1 MNPIYPDSARFS
13 DLYEVGKPVLVW
25 TEMVA
30 DLETPVAAYL
40 KLADGEDFSFLL
52 ESVEDGDIGGRYS
65 IIGLQPDLLFRV
77 ENGQPQVNRRAAL
90 AADDFDPMDAAPL
103 DALRMILAETR
114 LDIPE
119 SLPPMS
125 AGLFGYMAYDMVRFM
140 EDLPDTNPDVLGV
153 PDGLF
158 IRPTV
163 IAVFDSIA
171 HKVMLVTPVR
181 PAAPD
186 SKGDNAAAAYEK
198 AEARLSAAYDK
209 MHGSL
214 PEPELTP
221 PNEMAE
227 PVSNMSQQAYF
238 DMVEKSKAYIEAGD
252 IFQVVV
258 SQRFSV
264 PFTLP
269 PFDLYRAL
277 RRVNPSPY
285 LFFLNMRDFAIVGSS
300 PEVLVGVKDREV
312 NIRPIAGTRKRGANA
327 EQDSAIGADLLADEK
342 ERAEHLMLLDLG
354 RNDAGRVSEIGSVEV
369 NTAFGL
375 QKTSHLIHIVSDV
388 TGTLRAELDE
398 IDALTAGF
406 PAGTVSG
413 APKIRA
419 MEIIDEL
426 EPERRGVYSGCVGY
440 FSANGDMDTCIALRT
455 ALVKDETLYVQ
466 AGGGVVYDSTPQY
479 EYDETVNKATALFR
493 AAEVALTLA
502 AERKNR

>member
-1 MNPIYPDSARFS
+1 MNPSYPDSAKFTE
-13 DLYEVGKPVLVW
+13 LYDAGRPVLVW

-77 ENGQPQVNRRAAL
+77 ENGQPQVNRRAL
-90 AADDFDPMDAAPL
+90 HAADDFAPMDAAPL
-103 DALRMILAETR
+103 DALRIILSETR

-119 SLPPMS
+119 TLPPMS

-163 IAVFDSIA
+163 IAVFDNIA
-171 HKVMLVTPVR
+171 HKIMLVTPVR
-181 PAAPD
+181 PDAPD
-186 SKGDNAAAAYEK
+186 SAGDTAATAYEK
-198 AEARLSAAYDK
+198 AEARLSAAHDK
-209 MHGSL
+209 MRGGL
-214 PEPELTP
+214 PEQPLTP
-221 PNEMAE
+221 PNYMAE

-300 PEVLVGVKDREV
+300 PEVLVGVKDRQV
-312 NIRPIAGTRKRGANA
+312 NIRPIAGTRRRGASLEEDA
-327 EQDSAIGADLLADEK
+327 AIGADLLADEK

-354 RNDAGRVSEIGSVEV
+354 RNDVGRVSEIGSVRV

-375 QKTSHLIHIVSDV
+375 QKTSHLIHIASDV
-388 TGTLRAELDE
+388 TGTLRNELDE

-426 EPERRGVYSGCVGY
+426 EPERRRVYSGCVGY

-502 AERKNR
+502 AELKNR

>member
-1 MNPIYPDSARFS
+1 MNPTYPDSAEFA
-13 DLYEVGKPVLVW
+13 DMYNAGQPVLVW
-25 TEMVA
+25 TELVA

-40 KLADGEDFSFLL
+40 KLAEGEPFSFLL
-52 ESVEDGDIGGRYS
+52 ESVEDGDIRGRYS

-77 ENGQPQVNRRAAL
+77 ENGQPQVNRHAGEAS
-90 AADDFDPMDAAPL
+90 DNFEPMSAAPL

-119 SLPPMS
+119 NLPPMS

-158 IRPTV
+158 IRPTI

-181 PAAPD
+181 PDTPD
-186 SKGDNAAAAYEK
+186 ATGDSASEAYDKALSRLAAAYD
-198 AEARLSAAYDK
+198 R
-209 MHGSL
+209 MRGPL
-214 PEPELTP
+214 PEALLTP
-221 PNEMAE
+221 PNEMVE

-300 PEVLVGVKDREV
+300 PEVLVGVTNREV
-312 NIRPIAGTRKRGANA
+312 NIRPIAGTRKRGATA
-327 EQDSAIGADLLADEK
+327 DEDAAIGAELLADEK

-354 RNDAGRVSEIGSVEV
+354 RNDTGRVSEIGSVSV

-388 TGTLRAELDE
+388 TGTLRDGLDE

-479 EYDETVNKATALFR
+479 EFDETVNKATALFR

-502 AERKNR
+502 SERKNR

>member
-1 MNPIYPDSARFS
+1 
-13 DLYEVGKPVLVW
+13 
-25 TEMVA
+25 MVA

-77 ENGQPQVNRRAAL
+77 ENGQPQINRRAAL

-119 SLPPMS
+119 ILPPMS

-227 PVSNMSQQAYF
+227 PVSNMSQQAILTWWRNP
-238 DMVEKSKAYIEAGD
+238 KPI
-252 IFQVVV
+252 
-258 SQRFSV
+258 
-264 PFTLP
+264 
-269 PFDLYRAL
+269 L
-277 RRVNPSPY
+277 RRAIFFRLWSASVFRFPSPC
-285 LFFLNMRDFAIVGSS
+285 R
-300 PEVLVGVKDREV
+300 
-312 NIRPIAGTRKRGANA
+312 
-327 EQDSAIGADLLADEK
+327 
-342 ERAEHLMLLDLG
+342 
-354 RNDAGRVSEIGSVEV
+354 
-369 NTAFGL
+369 
-375 QKTSHLIHIVSDV
+375 HLICIVPCGGSIRHPICSSSICA
-388 TGTLRAELDE
+388 TLRLSA
-398 IDALTAGF
+398 
-406 PAGTVSG
+406 PAR
-413 APKIRA
+413 K
-419 MEIIDEL
+419 
-426 EPERRGVYSGCVGY
+426 CW
-440 FSANGDMDTCIALRT
+440 SA
-455 ALVKDETLYVQ
+455 
-466 AGGGVVYDSTPQY
+466 
-479 EYDETVNKATALFR
+479 
-493 AAEVALTLA
+493 
-502 AERKNR
+502 